1 MEDNQ
6 PKKSGNLENKANG
19 AINGKKANGRQNGK
33 LSKVTNFMSEVK
45 TRLFTKSFDLPAP
58 EENEMEMEDKM
69 LPYEFFV
76 PPYFFIESLR
86 NPPGRRIG
94 AESIEINSGWMGQGF
109 SYHLD
114 RIVFY

>member
-19 AINGKKANGRQNGK
+19 AINGKNANGK
-33 LSKVTNFMSEVK
+33 LNGKLGKMTGFVSEVK
-45 TRLFTKSFDLPAP
+45 FRFFKKNFDFPAP
-58 EENEMEMEDKM
+58 EENERELEDKM

-86 NPPGRRIG
+86 NPPGHRIG
-94 AESIEINSGWMGQGF
+94 AESIETNSGWMGQGF

-114 RIVFY
+114 KIVLY